1 MPTISIIIPVYNA
14 ELYLRQCIESVI
26 AQTFED
32 WEAILVNDGSKDGS
46 LDICQEYAAKDER
59 IKVIDKPNGGVS
71 SARNKGLEVAQ
82 GDWITFM
89 DSDDWLD
96 ADAFEVYYE
105 AAQRTGADIV
115 KTGYR
120 RVCNNGNDNDN
131 GNACKGDLKA
141 LNEVTP
147 VGNSKGLGSI
157 KRGSEANE
165 ASAKTKD
172 LLNEEFAWQEMTL
185 ADKSDALARLQETG
199 YFTFVCNMIVTSQ
212 IAKEVRFDESTPWL
226 EDQFYGYECLLRADK
241 ITLLPKM
248 VYNYRIHES
257 GSLSGVCN
265 PFVIAYSARKDIEY
279 KLRIFG
285 GRHQEIVEKCW
296 MTYHQWQAQAIDY
309 LNKNYSYADR
319 RRFLDEFSPIDK
331 KCVYAEERKFFD
343 GINPFW
349 LNDAVERLKRF
360 IKR

>member
-1 MPTISIIIPVYNA
+1 MISIIIPVYNS
-14 ELYLRQCIESVI
+14 ERYLRQCIESVI

-32 WEAILVNDGSKDGS
+32 WEVILVNDGSKDGS

-120 RVCNNGNDNDN
+120 RVSKNDNN
-131 GNACKGDLKA
+131 KQ
-141 LNEVTP
+141 NE
-147 VGNSKGLGSI
+147 GY
-157 KRGSEANE
+157 
-165 ASAKTKD
+165 
-172 LLNEEFAWQEMTL
+172 AWQEMTL
-185 ADKSDALARLQETG
+185 ADKSEALARLQETG
-199 YFTFVCNMIVTSQ
+199 YFTFVWNMIVTSQ

-226 EDQFYGYECLLRADK
+226 EDQFFGYECLLRAGK
-241 ITLLPKM
+241 ITLLPKR

-309 LNKNYSYADR
+309 LYKNYSYADR

-331 KCVYAEERKFFD
+331 KCVYAEERKYFD
-343 GINPFW
+343 GIKPFW

>member
-1 MPTISIIIPVYNA
+1 MPTVSIIIPVYNA
-14 ELYLRQCIESVI
+14 ECYLRQCIESVI

-46 LDICQEYAAKDER
+46 LAICQEYAAKDKR

-96 ADAFEVYYE
+96 ADAFDVYYE

-120 RVCNNGNDNDN
+120 RVSKNDNN
-131 GNACKGDLKA
+131 KQ
-141 LNEVTP
+141 NE
-147 VGNSKGLGSI
+147 GY
-157 KRGSEANE
+157 
-165 ASAKTKD
+165 
-172 LLNEEFAWQEMTL
+172 AWQELTL

-199 YFTFVCNMIVTSQ
+199 YFTFVCNMMVTSQ

-309 LNKNYSYADR
+309 LYKNYSYADR

-343 GINPFW
+343 GIKPFW
-349 LNDAVERLKRF
+349 LNDAFERLKRF
-360 IKR
+360 RKR

>member
-46 LDICQEYAAKDER
+46 LAICQEYAAKDKR

-105 AAQRTGADIV
+105 AAQRTRADIV

-120 RVCNNGNDNDN
+120 YHKNTSFGGETVEREITLTEKSDVIALLQKTHYEAYMCNTLVLSKI
-131 GNACKGDLKA
+131 A
-141 LNEVTP
+141 
-147 VGNSKGLGSI
+147 KGL
-157 KRGSEANE
+157 
-165 ASAKTKD
+165 
-172 LLNEEFAWQEMTL
+172 
-185 ADKSDALARLQETG
+185 
-199 YFTFVCNMIVTSQ
+199 
-212 IAKEVRFDESTPWL
+212 RFDESTPWL
-226 EDQFYGYECLLRADK
+226 EDQFFGYECLLRARK
-241 ITLLPKM
+241 VTLLPKM

-257 GSLSGVCN
+257 GSLSHVSN
-265 PFVIAYSARKDIEY
+265 PFVIANAANKDMKY
-279 KLRIFG
+279 KLLLFSNNNIDVLK
-285 GRHQEIVEKCW
+285 QCW
-296 MTYHQWQAQAIDY
+296 KSYHQFYATAIDLLY
-309 LNKNYSYADR
+309 TKGYSYSER
-319 RRFLDEFSPIDK
+319 KRFRNICKPLDCIYL
-331 KCVYAEERKFFD
+331 YAEEKKFFSD
-343 GINPFW
+343 TWPFW
-349 LNDAVERLKRF
+349 LNDVIERTKRF
-360 IKR
+360 LKNIIRVNL